1 MVFDWI
7 WHIDQNIQM
16 GMRAGKSEVRSCRLS
31 IVVSGLPIA
40 VSRFTID
47 NSRFTKKSAMRF
59 IKLAIISAVI
69 LFLLVLGM
77 SLLIPSHIRISRAVD
92 ITASKENLLPAISD
106 LRQWK
111 EWNVMVNDADSTV
124 KEYTENAIK
133 ADKLTITKQALVGD
147 TLFTSWQQHNARSFV
162 SGITWQGNDERLVVQ
177 WYFDIQLR
185 WYPWEKFGSIVFDKQ
200 LGPSMEKSLGN
211 LKKLVEKKP

>member
-1 MVFDWI
+1 
-7 WHIDQNIQM
+7 
-16 GMRAGKSEVRSCRLS
+16 
-31 IVVSGLPIA
+31 
-40 VSRFTID
+40 
-47 NSRFTKKSAMRF
+47 MRF
-59 IKLAIISAVI
+59 VKLAIISAVI

-77 SLLIPSHIRISRAVD
+77 SLLIPSHIRISRAID
-92 ITASKENLLPAISD
+92 ITTSKDSLLPAISD

-111 EWNVMVNDADSTV
+111 EWNVMISDSGLTR
-124 KEYTENAIK
+124 KDFTENSITT
-133 ADKLTITKQALVGD
+133 DKLTITKQALVGD

-162 SGITWQGNDERLVVQ
+162 SGFTWQGSGERLVLQ

-200 LGPSMEKSLGN
+200 LGPPMEKSLGN

>member
-1 MVFDWI
+1 
-7 WHIDQNIQM
+7 
-16 GMRAGKSEVRSCRLS
+16 
-31 IVVSGLPIA
+31 
-40 VSRFTID
+40 
-47 NSRFTKKSAMRF
+47 MRF

-92 ITASKENLLPAISD
+92 ITASKNNLLPAISD

-111 EWNVMVNDADSTV
+111 EWNVMVNNADSTV
-124 KEYTENAIK
+124 KEYTENAIM

-162 SGITWQGNDERLVVQ
+162 SGFTWQGNDDRLVVQ